1 MLTGCVD
8 RVRNIEALQLPVWPW
23 MPAAVRDRIESHN
36 AHCSKLSQAWAKHDE
51 TAAEVIGKVLAGSPL
66 PTSAQLQEART
77 KLHNSAMAC
86 LKSELDLVSE
96 DNLGPLLDS
105 MQAACQAGLDDAISA
120 QIKVEAQQIK
130 AFLKANGFSSPEA
143 AGPRLSIIE
152 GQARNSQPCRD
163 AAALIEECRQAG
175 WGLTTQ
181 ASAIRD
187 YRAKRL
193 QAVQKTLASEL
204 QAVATF
210 ANVPALSE

>member
-1 MLTGCVD
+1 MLTGSVD
-8 RVRNIEALQLPVWPW
+8 RVRNIEALRLPVWPW

-36 AHCSKLSQAWAKHDE
+36 SYCDKASQAWAKYDE
-51 TAAEVIGKVLAGSPL
+51 TAAEAIGKVLSGPL

-77 KLHNSAMAC
+77 KLHNSAMSC
-86 LKSELDLVSE
+86 LKAELELVSE
-96 DNLGPLLDS
+96 DNLGPLLEAT
-105 MQAACQAGLDDAISA
+105 QAACQAGLDDAIAA
-120 QIKVEAQQIK
+120 QIKIEASQIK

-163 AAALIEECRQAG
+163 AAAQIEECRQAG
-175 WGLTTQ
+175 WSVATL
-181 ASAIRD
+181 ASQIRD

-193 QAVQKTLASEL
+193 QAVRKALASEL